1 MFERL
6 KVLVVLLALGA
17 MFSSSYASS
26 QEISVESH
34 PSRDVYPDWRL
45 GMQIYSFREFTFFEA
60 VDKTASLGLDWIES
74 YPGQRFSTDRP
85 DEKFHHTM
93 SAQMKAE
100 AKKKLEDAGIKM
112 VNYGVVGL
120 PNDEAECRKVF
131 DFAKEMGIETI
142 VSEPPLEAMELVD
155 RLCQEY
161 KIKMGIHNH
170 PKPSTYW
177 HPDSILEACKGR
189 SKWVGSCADV
199 GHWLR
204 CGVNPV
210 DGLKKLEGR
219 IVSVH
224 FKDINDEHEDVIWGR
239 GKCDVRAML
248 TELDRQKFQGVF
260 SNEYEANWKNSV
272 PDIRKCTEY
281 FNKVVAEIKPTGW
294 TNLLTEDLSNF
305 TYKPGSWIL
314 EDGTLARNA
323 KSNIW
328 TKQQYGDFV
337 LDLEF
342 KVAQKTNSGIFFRTA
357 DIKDCVQTGIE
368 VQIFDSYGKGSNK
381 HSCGAIYDCLA
392 PSENTTKKPGLWNRI
407 TIICRNNKINVV
419 MNGRQIIDMDL
430 NEWTEP
436 RKNPDGTKNKFKTAY
451 KDMPR
456 KGYIGFQDHGNP
468 VWYRNI
474 RIKPLDE

>member
-1 MFERL
+1 MVKRL
-6 KVLVVLLALGA
+6 KVVVVLLVLVAV
-17 MFSSSYASS
+17 FSSSCAGP
-26 QEISVESH
+26 QRISVKQH
-34 PSRDVYPDWRL
+34 PDRDVYPGWRL

-74 YPGQRFSTDRP
+74 YPGQRFSADRS
-85 DEKFHHTM
+85 DMKFHHTM
-93 SAQMKAE
+93 SVQMKTE
-100 AKKKLEDAGIKM
+100 AKKKLKDTGIKM
-112 VNYGVVGL
+112 VNYGVVSL
-120 PNDEAECRKVF
+120 PNDETECRKIF

-142 VSEPPLEAMELVD
+142 VSEPSLEAMELVD

-170 PKPSTYW
+170 PKPSKYW
-177 HPDSILEACKGR
+177 HPDSILTACKGR
-189 SKWVGSCADV
+189 SKWVGASPDV

-219 IVSVH
+219 IISLH

-248 TELDRQKFQGVF
+248 IELDRQKFKGVF

-272 PDIRKCTEY
+272 PDIRRSTEY
-281 FNKVVAEIKPTGW
+281 FDKVAAELKPTGW
-294 TNLLTEDLSNF
+294 TNLLTKGLSNF

-314 EDGTLARNA
+314 QDGTLARNA
-323 KSNIW
+323 KSYIW
-328 TKQQYGDFV
+328 TKKQYGNFI

-342 KVAQKTNSGIFFRTA
+342 KVAKKTNSGIFFRTA

-368 VQIFDSYGKGSNK
+368 VQIFDSYGREPGR

-392 PSENTTKKPGLWNRI
+392 PSKNTTKKPGLWNRM
-407 TIICRNNKINVV
+407 TIICRDNKINVV
-419 MNGRQIIDMDL
+419 MNGRQIIDMDM
-430 NEWTEP
+430 NKWTEP

-451 KDMPR
+451 KNMPR
-456 KGYIGFQDHGNP
+456 RGYIGFQDHGDP

-474 RIKPLDE
+474 RIKSLDK